1 LSETRTVYFPG
12 LNGVRA
18 IAALVVVFSHITIAL
33 EKFDL
38 DPFIFGTLANG
49 KLKVTL
55 MSEFGVTMFFVL
67 SGFLITYL
75 LLEEKSKAKIQIRK
89 FYMRRILR
97 IWPLYYIYLIVA
109 LVTLIVIGIPING
122 TSLLEYIFF
131 ASNIPFIYA
140 RPIPLLEHY
149 WSLGVEEQFYL
160 FWPWIE

>member
-1 LSETRTVYFPG
+1 MSETRTIYFPG

-67 SGFLITYL
+67 SRFLITYL
-75 LLEEKSKAKIQIRK
+75 LLEEKAK
-89 FYMRRILR
+89 LR
-97 IWPLYYIYLIVA
+97 FRSE
-109 LVTLIVIGIPING
+109 N
-122 TSLLEYIFF
+122 
-131 ASNIPFIYA
+131 FI
-140 RPIPLLEHY
+140 
-149 WSLGVEEQFYL
+149 
-160 FWPWIE
+160 